1 MKVLLTGFEPFGKSP
16 VNPSQKLIEALPD
29 NILHDVHLMK
39 AVLPVDHR
47 KAPEILLELRNLHHP
62 DAVIL
67 FGLASG
73 RSKIA
78 IERIAIN
85 LLDFQIP
92 DNSGTTLVDQPVI
105 ENAPAAYFSTLP
117 IRELVSSL
125 TNNGIPA
132 ELSLSAGT
140 YLCNQVF
147 FTLMHDI
154 AHHPPTIP
162 AGFIHLPALPEQAAQ
177 SDNPIASMSL
187 DQIIKA
193 AYILIAPLERSM
205 ESTSYLAN

>member
-1 MKVLLTGFEPFGKSP
+1 MKILLTGFEPFGKST
-16 VNPSQKLIEALPD
+16 VNPSQKLMEALPD
-29 NILHDVHLMK
+29 KTLNNVKLLK
-39 AVLPVDHR
+39 AVLPVDHQD
-47 KAPEILLELRNLHHP
+47 APEILLELRSLHHP
-62 DAVIL
+62 DAVLL

-78 IERIAIN
+78 IERIAVN

-92 DNSGTTLVDQPVI
+92 DNTGTTLMDQPVI
-105 ENAPAAYFSTLP
+105 KNAPAAYFSTLP
-117 IRELVSSL
+117 IRAMLSSL
-125 TNNGIPA
+125 KNNGIPA

-154 AHHPPTIP
+154 AHHPPAIP
-162 AGFIHLPALPEQAAQ
+162 AGFIHLPALPEQAAE
-177 SDNPIASMSL
+177 SEKSVASMSL

-193 AYILIAPLERSM
+193 ANNLITQLEHSM
-205 ESTSYLAN
+205 ESASYQGD